1 MVWWKTDPSRGD
13 GRGTR
18 AAGRDGRDGPR
29 DSADVGPWQPSTTGD
44 DRPPGTAAC
53 SRHGRDHTPRRWR
66 RGGCSVGRS
75 SGVAAGPRRRSARG
89 TLRLDSERQPWH
101 NSIDRLGLS
110 ELGAVTRVPGGN
122 PGPSPRVW
130 VRFYAIRT
138 SCCSSAR
145 RLWTLTLL
153 WTRQTAP
160 TGACKTAQT
169 RFRTAPTAI
178 IIFFSIKTERATR
191 PGRVTDR
198 CRESVSFQ

>member
-1 MVWWKTDPSRGD
+1 MVWWKTDPSRD
-13 GRGTR
+13 GGRDRR
-18 AAGRDGRDGPR
+18 AAGRDGRDDLR
-29 DSADVGPWQPSTTGD
+29 DSADGEPWRPAATGG
-44 DRPPGTAAC
+44 DRRPGTAAC

-66 RGGCSVGRS
+66 RVGCSVDKS
-75 SGVAAGPRRRSARG
+75 SGVGAGPRRRSARG
-89 TLRLDSERQPWH
+89 DLRLDSARKPWH
-101 NSIDRLGLS
+101 NNGDRLSLS

-130 VRFYAIRT
+130 VRLYAIQT